1 MGDVERWD
9 AGATGPTVEA
19 FAELVRSNSKLIY
32 RVSFGILKNHADAED
47 NLQNVFI
54 KAYKNMRQFEGR
66 SRLSSWLVR
75 ITINEALMKIRN
87 RRLADT
93 ALQIKVAAQDENY
106 ETLQIEDARPN
117 PEHQCI
123 ANDLAAKA
131 LCCLSPSL
139 RDTFLRKAEGWT
151 HQELANVMGISV
163 GTIKTRI
170 FRARARMRHKL
181 TSLAES
187 GGRPALMGQSIM
199 QESSKRRGFLR
210 V

>member
-1 MGDVERWD
+1 MGSVERWD
-9 AGATGPTVEA
+9 VGATGLTVEA
-19 FAELVRSNSKLIY
+19 FSELVHSNSKLIY

-54 KAYKNMRQFEGR
+54 KAYKNLRQFEGR

-93 ALQIKVAAQDENY
+93 ALIGVAAPDENY
-106 ETLQIEDARPN
+106 ETLQIADARPN

-123 ANDLAAKA
+123 ANDLTAQA

-163 GTIKTRI
+163 GTIKARM

-181 TSLAES
+181 TSMAES
-187 GGRPALMGQSIM
+187 CSRPALMGQSIM
-199 QESSKRRGFLR
+199 QESSRRRGFLR

>member
-170 FRARARMRHKL
+170 FRARARMRAQADISGRKRQQ
-181 TSLAES
+181 ACS
-187 GGRPALMGQSIM
+187 GG
-199 QESSKRRGFLR
+199 SKYYAGVARGRGFLR

>member
-1 MGDVERWD
+1 MDDVERRD
-9 AGATGPTVEA
+9 AGANGPTGEA
-19 FAELVRSNSKLIY
+19 FSELVRSNSKLIY

-54 KAYKNMRQFEGR
+54 KAYNNMRQFEGR

-93 ALQIKVAAQDENY
+93 ALQIKAAAQDENY
-106 ETLQIEDARPN
+106 QTLQIEDARPN

-123 ANDLAAKA
+123 ANDLTAKA

-187 GGRPALMGQSIM
+187 GSRPALMGQSIM